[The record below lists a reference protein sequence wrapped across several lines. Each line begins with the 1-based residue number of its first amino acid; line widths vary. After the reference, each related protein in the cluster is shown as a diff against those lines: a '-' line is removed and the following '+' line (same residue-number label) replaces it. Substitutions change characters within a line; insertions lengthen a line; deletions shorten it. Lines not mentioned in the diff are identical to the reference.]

1 MKYYNLG
8 SRKQKVDFSTA
19 VLQGIAPDKSLY
31 FPEYIPKLRNDF
43 ISNIEKLSDDEIAY
57 QVISPFIGDS
67 IPPKELKGI
76 IKSTLTF
83 DFPLVPIEKNIFS
96 LELFHGPTLAF
107 KDVGARFMAHTLDY
121 LRPLVGEKYM
131 TVLVATSG
139 DTGGAVANAFFEFH
153 DIRTIIVF
161 PKGKV
166 SEIQEAQITSSAN
179 KDHIEAFE
187 LDGTFDTCQD
197 FVKRA
202 FVDKEI
208 NDFLTL
214 TSANSINIA
223 RLLPQMFYYFLAY
236 KQLKNKKTPIVCS
249 VPSGNFGN
257 LCAGL
262 FAKEMGLPID
272 HFMASTNRNNTVVHY
287 LNDGTYHPIVPSI
300 KTISNAMD
308 VGQPSNF
315 VRIQELY
322 GINTNNDMG
331 LESLKKVLLGYWF
344 TDDQAKQ
351 AIKELYQKRQYIADP
366 HGAIGYLG
374 LKSFLKKQE
383 NSDKYQ
389 GIFLETAHPIKFRDD
404 VEKIIHKKISM
415 PNSLKETLDNDLPRT
430 LLWNYPQFKS
440 YLMI

>member
-8 SRKQKVDFSTA
+8 NRKQKVDFSTA

-43 ISNIEKLSDDEIAY
+43 ISNIEQFSNHEIAY
-57 QVISPFIGDS
+57 RILSPFIGDA
-67 IPPKELKGI
+67 IPPNKLKQI
-76 IKSTLTF
+76 INSTLTF

-107 KDVGARFMAHTLDY
+107 KDVGARFMAHILNY
-121 LRPLVGEKYM
+121 LRPLVGKKYM

-139 DTGGAVANAFFEFH
+139 DTGGAVANAFFEF
-153 DIRTIIVF
+153 DYIRTIIVF

-166 SEIQEAQITSSAN
+166 SEIQEAQITSCAN
-179 KDHIEAFE
+179 RDHIEAFE
-187 LDGTFDTCQD
+187 LDGTFDICQD

-223 RLLPQMFYYFLAY
+223 RLLPQMLYYFFAY
-236 KQLKNKKTPIVCS
+236 KQLKNKTIPIICS

-272 HFMASTNRNNTVVHY
+272 HFIASTNHNNTVVNY
-287 LNDGTYHPIVPSI
+287 LDNGLYHPIVPSF

-308 VGQPSNF
+308 VGNPSNF
-315 VRIQELY
+315 VRIEELY
-322 GINTNNDMG
+322 GIKKNHAIG
-331 LESLKKVLLGYWF
+331 FESLKHVLSGYWF
-344 TDDQAKQ
+344 DDDNTKQ
-351 AIKELYQKRQYIADP
+351 AIKALYNKRQYLADP

-374 LKSFLKKQE
+374 LKSFLNKPE
-383 NSDKYQ
+383 NSDTYQ
-389 GIFLETAHPIKFRDD
+389 GLFLETAHPIKFRDD
-404 VEKIIHKKISM
+404 VEKIIHKKIPM
-415 PNSLKETLDNDLPRT
+415 PNSLKEIFNNDLPRT
-430 LLWNYPQFKS
+430 LLWSYPQFKS

>member
-8 SRKQKVDFSTA
+8 NRKQKVDFSTA

-31 FPEYIPKLRNDF
+31 FPEFIPKLRNDF
-43 ISNIEKLSDDEIAY
+43 ICNIEKLSDDEIAY

-67 IPPKELKGI
+67 IPPKELKEI

-83 DFPLVPIEKNIFS
+83 DFPLVPIEQNIFS

-107 KDVGARFMAHTLDY
+107 KDVGARFMAHTLNY
-121 LRPLVGEKYM
+121 LTPLVGEKYM

-139 DTGGAVANAFFEFH
+139 DTGGAVANAFLEFSY
-153 DIRTIIVF
+153 IRTIIVF

-166 SEIQEAQITSSAN
+166 SEIQEAQITSTAN

-202 FVDKEI
+202 FVDEEI

-236 KQLKNKKTPIVCS
+236 KQLKNKSIPIVCS

-272 HFMASTNRNNTVVHY
+272 HFIASTNRNNTVVNY
-287 LNDGTYHPIVPSI
+287 LSDGTYHPIVPSI

-322 GINTNNDMG
+322 GVNINNDEG
-331 LESLKKVLLGYWF
+331 LESLKKILSGYWF
-344 TDDQAKQ
+344 DDGQTKQ
-351 AIKELYQKRQYIADP
+351 SIEELYQKRQYIADP

-374 LKSFLKKQE
+374 LKSFLNKQE
-383 NSDKYQ
+383 NSNKYQ

-404 VEKIIHKKISM
+404 VEQIIQKKIPM
-415 PNSLKETLDNDLPRT
+415 PNSLKETLEDDLPRT
-430 LLWNYPQFKS
+430 LLWSYPQFKS

>member
-1 MKYYNLG
+1 
-8 SRKQKVDFSTA
+8 
-19 VLQGIAPDKSLY
+19 
-31 FPEYIPKLRNDF
+31 
-43 ISNIEKLSDDEIAY
+43 
-57 QVISPFIGDS
+57 
-67 IPPKELKGI
+67 
-76 IKSTLTF
+76 
-83 DFPLVPIEKNIFS
+83 
-96 LELFHGPTLAF
+96 
-107 KDVGARFMAHTLDY
+107 
-121 LRPLVGEKYM
+121 
-131 TVLVATSG
+131 
-139 DTGGAVANAFFEFH
+139 
-153 DIRTIIVF
+153 
-161 PKGKV
+161 
-166 SEIQEAQITSSAN
+166 
-179 KDHIEAFE
+179 
-187 LDGTFDTCQD
+187 
-197 FVKRA
+197 
-202 FVDKEI
+202 
-208 NDFLTL
+208 
-214 TSANSINIA
+214 
-223 RLLPQMFYYFLAY
+223 
-236 KQLKNKKTPIVCS
+236 
-249 VPSGNFGN
+249 
-257 LCAGL
+257 
-262 FAKEMGLPID
+262 
-272 HFMASTNRNNTVVHY
+272 
-287 LNDGTYHPIVPSI
+287 
-300 KTISNAMD
+300 MD